1 MQRGVWHWVLGHT
14 LRLEGIA
21 VNKIVSQWNRGG
33 YLEAIRVVR
42 RPEVVPTQTH
52 SQGQAASHA
61 IGIRAVEAEVV
72 FNEGSRL
79 CCSLRKGTA
88 VLVELIGVKIIVHQ
102 AQDCAHAVC
111 HGSAIGEHR
120 ACSEA

>member
-1 MQRGVWHWVLGHT
+1 MQRGVWHWVVGHSLG
-14 LRLEGIA
+14 LEGIA
-21 VNKIVSQWNRGG
+21 LHKILSQWNRGG
-33 YLEAIRVVR
+33 YLEAIRLVR

-102 AQDCAHAVC
+102 AQDCAQSVC
-111 HGSAIGEHR
+111 HESAIGKPR
-120 ACSEA
+120 V